1 MQDFDEEIRKIK
13 EKRSKM
19 EMSEEGKEKIR
30 KIIEA
35 RNARLDDNDVVTY
48 IPKRKKTYI
57 FAQKIAAV
65 FVCCLVLSSCAFA
78 GEWKDLL
85 TKIFYGEGANI
96 EYAVDNGY
104 VQNIDM
110 DYVESNGIKIKV
122 DYFYSDD
129 YYMYIAFDVVAEE
142 EFEDCLF
149 YEIEIL
155 NNENNLIFSNIK
167 FVNKIFYELETKR
180 MSKNSAMII
189 GKFSKIQDKF
199 YNYDCVKINI
209 NNIQLGKNNENIDII
224 GNWNLVTELSNNIII
239 DEVEQKYYITGNY
252 LFEKCEV
259 RLKNKILN
267 VNIKFKE
274 GCIEN
279 LCFDKN
285 NIYLRDN
292 TDKIYYMNEDS
303 KFKSDM
309 LIANFYIEKDNN
321 IDNFKLNIKYNDEVI
336 VFYLKE
342 IDS

>member
-1 MQDFDEEIRKIK
+1 MQDFEEEIRKIK

-35 RNARLDDNDVVTY
+35 RNARFDDNDVITY

-104 VQNIDM
+104 VQNIEM
-110 DYVESNGIKIKV
+110 DYVESNGIKIKA

-142 EFEDCLF
+142 EFEEF
-149 YEIEIL
+149 YLDTFEIIDEK
-155 NNENNLIFSNIK
+155 NNVIFSNLDVLK
-167 FVNKIFYELETKR
+167 KIFFRLDIKRLTK
-180 MSKNSAMII
+180 NNAIVL
-189 GKFSKIQDKF
+189 GKFSKIEDKF
-199 YNYDCVKINI
+199 YNYSNLKINI
-209 NNIQLGKNNENIDII
+209 NRIQLISNSNDDYIDGNWKLITEFSNSIIINEQEQKYCIDSKDFIENCKISYKNNILNIDIKFR
-224 GNWNLVTELSNNIII
+224 
-239 DEVEQKYYITGNY
+239 DE
-252 LFEKCEV
+252 
-259 RLKNKILN
+259 
-267 VNIKFKE
+267 
-274 GCIEN
+274 CIQ
-279 LCFDKN
+279 
-285 NIYLRDN
+285 
-292 TDKIYYMNEDS
+292 
-303 KFKSDM
+303 
-309 LIANFYIEKDNN
+309 
-321 IDNFKLNIKYNDEVI
+321 KLNINNSNIYIQDSNNNTYKMDEISKIKYNQIITNFI
-336 VFYLKE
+336 VKDNFNKKCLKLNIENENGKFIFYLKK